1 LIELGGDAK
10 EMIGGGGRDVERRRW
25 IDINAL
31 LLWF

>member
-10 EMIGGGGRDVERRRW
+10 EMIGGRDVERRRW
-25 IDINAL
+25 IGINAL